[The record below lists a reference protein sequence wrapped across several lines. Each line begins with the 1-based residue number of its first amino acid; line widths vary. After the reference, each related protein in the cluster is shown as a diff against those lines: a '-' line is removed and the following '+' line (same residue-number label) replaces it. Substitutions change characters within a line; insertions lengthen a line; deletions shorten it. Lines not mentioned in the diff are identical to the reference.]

1 MLYYVTKFLNLL
13 TDNCIYYRRSISRR
27 YLMAP
32 ISWTNLKYLH
42 WPSFDFVFVEGKTKQ
57 EIKTENKKLQR
68 FVNFAV
74 KNLNF
79 NLAWNSLT
87 CKNTV
92 VVFYLALNNT
102 LIDICWY
109 SPWVGNQKI
118 NWSIWS
124 TNSGSKSLQWCQH
137 ISTTS

>member
-32 ISWTNLKYLH
+32 ISWTNTDPLWLRFC
-42 WPSFDFVFVEGKTKQ
+42 WGKNQTRNKNRKQ
-57 EIKTENKKLQR
+57 VATAFRELRCEESKLQSR
-68 FVNFAV
+68 LKFFDVQKYSCCFLLSF
-74 KNLNF
+74 K
-79 NLAWNSLT
+79 
-87 CKNTV
+87 
-92 VVFYLALNNT
+92 NT

-124 TNSGSKSLQWCQH
+124 TDSGSKSLQWCQH

>member
-57 EIKTENKKLQR
+57 EIKNRKQEATAFRELRCEESKLQSR
-68 FVNFAV
+68 LKFFDVQKYSCCFLLSF
-74 KNLNF
+74 K
-79 NLAWNSLT
+79 
-87 CKNTV
+87 
-92 VVFYLALNNT
+92 NT
-102 LIDICWY
+102 LIDIYWY

-124 TNSGSKSLQWCQH
+124 TDSGSKSLQWCQH

>member
-13 TDNCIYYRRSISRR
+13 TDNCIYYRRYLQKISNGS
-27 YLMAP
+27 YFLNQFE
-32 ISWTNLKYLH
+32 ISPLTLFWLRFC
-42 WPSFDFVFVEGKTKQ
+42 WGKNQTRNKNRKQ
-57 EIKTENKKLQR
+57 EATAFRELRCEESKLQSR
-68 FVNFAV
+68 LKFYDVQKYSCCF
-74 KNLNF
+74 LLSF
-79 NLAWNSLT
+79 
-87 CKNTV
+87 KNT
-92 VVFYLALNNT
+92 F
-102 LIDICWY
+102 IDICWY

>member
-42 WPSFDFVFVEGKTKQ
+42 WPSFDFFFVEGKTKQ

-68 FVNFAV
+68 CEESKLQSRLKFYDVQKYSCCF
-74 KNLNF
+74 LLSF
-79 NLAWNSLT
+79 
-87 CKNTV
+87 KNTI
-92 VVFYLALNNT
+92 
-102 LIDICWY
+102 IDICWY
-109 SPWVGNQKI
+109 SPWGGNQKI